1 MTRPI
6 NLRQA
11 RKRKARDDEAKQAEA
26 NRVARGAPKAA
37 RDLDSARRE
46 TWPWRVERHK
56 RSDTPTAQ
64 HELPDEPRTGEDL
77 RTWGQ
82 LRR

>member
-26 NRVARGAPKAA
+26 NRVARGAPKAVRA
-37 RDLDSARRE
+37 LEAARRARLAK
-46 TWPWRVERHK
+46 RVDRRRLQSPNPEC
-56 RSDTPTAQ
+56 
-64 HELPDEPRTGEDL
+64 PDEPGTGEDL
-77 RTWGQ
+77 RAWGR
-82 LRR
+82 LTR